1 MGRYRRKRMSPYL
14 HITTIGLQPNAVI
27 LRFTQSLPSCMEK
40 FAFGLFSITRKLTNP
55 LSPPQLGQMVC
66 RHLGLPYAKSPASG

>member
-14 HITTIGLQPNAVI
+14 HITTIGLQLNAVT
-27 LRFTQSLPSCMEK
+27 LRFTQSLPNRMEK
-40 FAFGLFSITRKLTNP
+40 LAFGLFSITRKLTNP

-66 RHLGLPYAKSPASG
+66 RHLGLPYAKSHVPG